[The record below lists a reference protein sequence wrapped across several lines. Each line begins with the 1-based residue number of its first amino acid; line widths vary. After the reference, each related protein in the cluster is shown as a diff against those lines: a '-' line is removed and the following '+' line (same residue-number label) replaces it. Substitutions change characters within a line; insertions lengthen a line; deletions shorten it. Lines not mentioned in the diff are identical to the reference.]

1 MNPNQRDSPEVV
13 VLTHKPDAPSFRHRI
28 RPALPELAARGFR
41 PSVEVM
47 PSGPVMLR
55 VLERRHRLSS
65 AAAVVLVKTKL
76 HPPEVRLL
84 RRSCRAIVY
93 DFDDAVYTVRS
104 SRAGHHP
111 RQSPMRRWRFAALC
125 RAADLVVA
133 CNEVLATRARSH
145 ATRVE
150 VIPTPVDVARYPK
163 DAPRGS
169 PGRTL
174 VWIGMPEN
182 LRYLEL
188 VRPALVRLAAEFRD
202 LRMRLVSSGTPPWT
216 DVPVELV
223 PWSEEG
229 EVEALRSA
237 DIGIMPLFDDDWSNG
252 KCAFKIIQ
260 YMAAGLPCVASRTAV
275 NCEVVSHGHNGF
287 LASTTSEWQDRLR
300 TLLLADDRGRS
311 LGRAGRQLVEQRF
324 DRRLIAPQ
332 TAELIASVAD
342 ARASK

>member
-1 MNPNQRDSPEVV
+1 MNPDQRDAPEVV
-13 VLTHKPDAPSFRHRI
+13 ILTHKPNAPSFRHRL
-28 RPALPELAARGFR
+28 RPVLPELEARGFR
-41 PSVEVM
+41 ASVEVM

-55 VLERRHRLSS
+55 VLARRRRLSS
-65 AAAVVLVKTKL
+65 AAAVVLAKTKL

-93 DFDDAVYTVRS
+93 DFDDAVYTVRP
-104 SRAGHHP
+104 RRVGHRP
-111 RQSPMRRWRFAALC
+111 PQSPLRRWRFATLC
-125 RAADLVVA
+125 RAADLVLA
-133 CNEVLATRARSH
+133 CNEILAARARSY
-145 ATRVE
+145 AARVE
-150 VIPTPVDVARYPK
+150 VVPTPVDVARYPK
-163 DAPRGS
+163 DEPRGS

-202 LRMRLVSSGTPPWT
+202 LTMRLVSSDTPSWP
-216 DVPVELV
+216 DLPVELV

-229 EVEALRSA
+229 EIEALRSA

-260 YMAAGLPCVASRTAV
+260 YMAAGLPCVASRTAM
-275 NCEVVSHGHNGF
+275 NCEVVSHGRNGF
-287 LASTTSEWQDRLR
+287 LASTTSEWEDRLR
-300 TLLLADDRGRS
+300 TLLVADDRGRS

-324 DRRLIAPQ
+324 DRRLVAPH
-332 TAELIASVAD
+332 TAELIASVAR
-342 ARASK
+342 ARSPE

>member
-1 MNPNQRDSPEVV
+1 MNPDRPDAPEVV
-13 VLTHKPDAPSFRHRI
+13 ILTHKPDAPSFRHRL
-28 RPALPELAARGFR
+28 RPVLPELEARGFR
-41 PSVEVM
+41 ASVEVM
-47 PSGPVMLR
+47 PSGPFMLR
-55 VLERRHRLSS
+55 VLERRRRLSS
-65 AAAVVLVKTKL
+65 AAAVVLAKTKL
-76 HPPEVRLL
+76 YPPETRLL

-93 DFDDAVYTVRS
+93 DFDDAVYTVRP
-104 SRAGHHP
+104 RRVGHRP
-111 RQSPMRRWRFAALC
+111 PQSPLRRWRFAALC

-133 CNEVLATRARSH
+133 CNTTLAARARPH
-145 ATRVE
+145 APRVE
-150 VIPTPVDVARYPK
+150 IVPTPVDVERYP
-163 DAPRGS
+163 RERSGRS

-202 LRMRLVSSGTPPWT
+202 LTMRLVSSGTPPWT

-229 EVEALRSA
+229 EVEALCSA

-260 YMAAGLPCVASRTAV
+260 YMAAGLPCVASRTAM

-287 LASTTSEWQDRLR
+287 LASTTSEWEDRLR
-300 TLLLADDRGRS
+300 TLLIADDRGRS
-311 LGRAGRQLVEQRF
+311 LGQAGRRLVEQRF
-324 DRRLIAPQ
+324 DRRLVAPQ
-332 TAELIASVAD
+332 TAELIASVAHQ
-342 ARASK
+342 RTLE